1 LSRPVTFG
9 QILRPQAMRTIIT
22 PTTSQFI
29 SMLKDTSLVSVIG
42 VWELMFLAR
51 TQGRAEFR
59 HLEML
64 ITAAVLYWL
73 LSIVL
78 ETVQARLEKH
88 FNRAHR

>member
-1 LSRPVTFG
+1 
-9 QILRPQAMRTIIT
+9 
-22 PTTSQFI
+22 
-29 SMLKDTSLVSVIG
+29 
-42 VWELMFLAR
+42 MFLAR

-78 ETVQARLEKH
+78 ETVQSRLEKH